1 MPLWAT
7 VQIALIAGIVVG
19 ASVAAGWQLPFVV
32 PLAFI
37 ALLMRFLTDRATKA
51 AALGAGV
58 LAVLGSGSPLN
69 SGLVVAAVGGTAAG
83 MVLDVEGAA

>member
-19 ASVAAGWQLPFVV
+19 ASVAAGRQLPFVV

-37 ALLMRFLTDRATKA
+37 ALLMGFLTDRATKA

-58 LAVLGSGSPLN
+58 LVVLGSGLPLN
-69 SGLVVAAVGGTAAG
+69 SGLVVAAAGGTAAG